1 MKEETPRTLV
11 KSLNP
16 HLVCVLC
23 AGYYIDPTT
32 IVECLHSFCRSCI
45 VKYLETSRFC
55 PICDV
60 QLHKT
65 RPLLSIRRDKIL
77 ERLVYKIVPGLHAKE
92 MARRALPNTEL
103 YLSPDDL
110 ISLVLQYHIEDTS
123 SQTVDIEENET
134 NNAVTQDLKDAHQ
147 KFLKCP
153 AAVTVEHLKKFL
165 ILKYNLTDQHQVDIF
180 HASENLSDDLSLIDI
195 AYCFEWKQTA
205 PMELC
210 FQILE
215 KSTIAVPISE
225 EVELIEDVDMDEDSH
240 SVASSLP
247 FMSSKSISES
257 GDDSNTSLDSKPL
270 FERLKSEKIYRKR
283 KRDRVISDEE
293 PEPKKSLF
301 DTLLQSTT
309 NNNENEDKDFQESDE
324 DYSKYEQDIEE
335 IIEEDDDDDIGRL
348 RISSNISEDEVN
360 NDETT
365 SQMFVIDEA
374 IEELPEEE
382 KFEKVVKEKH
392 WKSEGRNKRK
402 SKKAK
407 HHHHHKRRLSQ
418 SPPPSATIV
427 HSPDRDIM
435 KLKVKLNTLP
445 GYRHKDDKHHR
456 HNKHYNGS
464 ASSASSIVSSPGR
477 SSYKEDDSVLSEQ
490 SCDSVALPKKSREE
504 VKLPEEKQNVG
515 DVRKSQMSRSSSQ
528 TVVDSPRCEAVA
540 KEPLQQVR
548 AIRTKPKPAVEQQS
562 NAEPSHKMIIM
573 PPSSITV
580 SIITAEEKLKMEKDK
595 TLMLTGNHDYENK
608 RPSLEIVRVNGP
620 PTTPPITVEVP
631 KSSPKP
637 KEQHEEQPA
646 PLRPK
651 TKKPVPAVIPIKSAK
666 PSITII
672 PQNRSPSNNNNINS
686 NGNSNGTKVEEIKTS
701 VTISLENGSH
711 NDSAL
716 DLSGKSS
723 RKDGGPQY
731 TTVNKNNN
739 NNNTNN
745 NKGISSSHANGGGGQ
760 YEPPSMR
767 NLMTLSD
774 TAVHI
779 RNMMSNSSPSP
790 SSKEQQ
796 MQQQQQQ
803 QQQQDAKKRYNN
815 YHHNNNNNN
824 NHGGNGSCSPK
835 RHNGNVPL
843 RIPVPPTSGSFA
855 KASVAAASQNKPLKS
870 SVASRASDTKP
881 KHGPPNQA
889 VRHIPNP
896 SVLLFR
902 HHQQHLAQ
910 FAAAAAN
917 AAAVNN
923 NNNNNNKRPNP
934 PMPTASRI
942 PPHPMPAA
950 IPLHTIRKMENLTKN
965 IEKVAAG
972 LSVKA
977 NALYKQNFIENGG
990 RARLELPS

>member
-1 MKEETPRTLV
+1 
-11 KSLNP
+11 
-16 HLVCVLC
+16 
-23 AGYYIDPTT
+23 
-32 IVECLHSFCRSCI
+32 
-45 VKYLETSRFC
+45 
-55 PICDV
+55 
-60 QLHKT
+60 
-65 RPLLSIRRDKIL
+65 
-77 ERLVYKIVPGLHAKE
+77 
-92 MARRALPNTEL
+92 
-103 YLSPDDL
+103 
-110 ISLVLQYHIEDTS
+110 
-123 SQTVDIEENET
+123 
-134 NNAVTQDLKDAHQ
+134 
-147 KFLKCP
+147 
-153 AAVTVEHLKKFL
+153 
-165 ILKYNLTDQHQVDIF
+165 
-180 HASENLSDDLSLIDI
+180 
-195 AYCFEWKQTA
+195 
-205 PMELC
+205 MELC

-215 KSTIAVPISE
+215 KSTIAVPITE

-247 FMSSKSISES
+247 FLSSKSISES

-309 NNNENEDKDFQESDE
+309 NNYENEDKDFQESDE

-374 IEELPEEE
+374 IEEVPEEE

-456 HNKHYNGS
+456 HTKHYNGS

-646 PLRPK
+646 PPRPK

-672 PQNRSPSNNNNINS
+672 PQNRSPSNNNNNNNINN

-803 QQQQDAKKRYNN
+803 DAKKRYSNHH
-815 YHHNNNNNN
+815 HHNNNNNN

-923 NNNNNNKRPNP
+923 NNNNNNNKRPNP

-977 NALYKQNFIENGG
+977 NALYK
-990 RARLELPS
+990 

>member
-1 MKEETPRTLV
+1 
-11 KSLNP
+11 
-16 HLVCVLC
+16 
-23 AGYYIDPTT
+23 
-32 IVECLHSFCRSCI
+32 
-45 VKYLETSRFC
+45 
-55 PICDV
+55 
-60 QLHKT
+60 
-65 RPLLSIRRDKIL
+65 
-77 ERLVYKIVPGLHAKE
+77 
-92 MARRALPNTEL
+92 MA
-103 YLSPDDL
+103 
-110 ISLVLQYHIEDTS
+110 
-123 SQTVDIEENET
+123 
-134 NNAVTQDLKDAHQ
+134 
-147 KFLKCP
+147 
-153 AAVTVEHLKKFL
+153 
-165 ILKYNLTDQHQVDIF
+165 
-180 HASENLSDDLSLIDI
+180 
-195 AYCFEWKQTA
+195 
-205 PMELC
+205 
-210 FQILE
+210 
-215 KSTIAVPISE
+215 E
-225 EVELIEDVDMDEDSH
+225 EVEMVEDIDMDEDSH
-240 SVASSLP
+240 SVASSSLP
-247 FMSSKSISES
+247 FMSSKSISEC
-257 GDDSNTSLDSKPL
+257 DDASNTSLDSKPL
-270 FERLKSEKIYRKR
+270 FERLESEKNYRKR
-283 KRDRVISDEE
+283 KRTRVISDEE

-301 DTLLQSTT
+301 DSLLPNET

-335 IIEEDDDDDIGRL
+335 IIEDDDDDDIGRL
-348 RISSNISEDEVN
+348 RISSNMSEDEVN

-374 IEELPEEE
+374 IEEVPEEE
-382 KFEKVVKEKH
+382 KCEKVIKEKH

-456 HNKHYNGS
+456 HIKHYNGS

-477 SSYKEDDSVLSEQ
+477 SSYKEDDSVLSEL

-504 VKLPEEKQNVG
+504 MTLPAEKQQVG
-515 DVRKSQMSRSSSQ
+515 DVRKSQMSRSSTQ
-528 TVVDSPRCEAVA
+528 AAVESPRCAEILA

-548 AIRTKPKPAVEQQS
+548 AVRSKPKPVVEQQS

-620 PTTPPITVEVP
+620 PTTPPITVEAP

-637 KEQHEEQPA
+637 KEQHEEQPPA
-646 PLRPK
+646 PARPK

-672 PQNRSPSNNNNINS
+672 PQSRSPSN
-686 NGNSNGTKVEEIKTS
+686 GNGTKHEDIKTS

-723 RKDGGPQY
+723 RKDLGPAQY
-731 TTVNKNNN
+731 ASVKSNNNNHGNGNNN
-739 NNNTNN
+739 NNN
-745 NKGISSSHANGGGGQ
+745 KGVSSSNGVGGGQ
-760 YEPPSMR
+760 YEPPGMR

-779 RNMMSNSSPSP
+779 RNMMSTPSP
-790 SSKEQQ
+790 SSVKEHQQ
-796 MQQQQQQ
+796 HEP
-803 QQQQDAKKRYNN
+803 KKRYGN
-815 YHHNNNNNN
+815 HHLHNNNNL
-824 NHGGNGSCSPK
+824 GGNGSCSPK
-835 RHNGNVPL
+835 RLNGNVPL
-843 RIPVPPTSGSFA
+843 RIPVPHTSGSFA
-855 KASVAAASQNKPLKS
+855 KASVATSLNKPAKVS
-870 SVASRASDTKP
+870 SVSSSRASDTKP

-902 HHQQHLAQ
+902 HHQQNLAQ
-910 FAAAAAN
+910 YAAAAAS
-917 AAAVNN
+917 AAAAAAAAASNTG
-923 NNNNNNKRPNP
+923 NNNNKRPNP
-934 PMPTASRI
+934 LASAASRI

-977 NALYKQNFIENGG
+977 NALYK
-990 RARLELPS
+990 

>member
-1 MKEETPRTLV
+1 M
-11 KSLNP
+11 
-16 HLVCVLC
+16 
-23 AGYYIDPTT
+23 
-32 IVECLHSFCRSCI
+32 
-45 VKYLETSRFC
+45 
-55 PICDV
+55 
-60 QLHKT
+60 
-65 RPLLSIRRDKIL
+65 
-77 ERLVYKIVPGLHAKE
+77 
-92 MARRALPNTEL
+92 EL
-103 YLSPDDL
+103 Y
-110 ISLVLQYHIEDTS
+110 
-123 SQTVDIEENET
+123 
-134 NNAVTQDLKDAHQ
+134 
-147 KFLKCP
+147 
-153 AAVTVEHLKKFL
+153 
-165 ILKYNLTDQHQVDIF
+165 
-180 HASENLSDDLSLIDI
+180 
-195 AYCFEWKQTA
+195 
-205 PMELC
+205 

-215 KSTIAVPISE
+215 KSTIAVPMAE
-225 EVELIEDVDMDEDSH
+225 EVELVEDVDMDEDSH
-240 SVASSLP
+240 SVASSSLP

-257 GDDSNTSLDSKPL
+257 DDASNTSLDSKPL
-270 FERLKSEKIYRKR
+270 FERLESEKVYRKR
-283 KRDRVISDEE
+283 KRNRVISDEE

-348 RISSNISEDEVN
+348 RISSNMSEDEVN

-374 IEELPEEE
+374 IEEVPEEE
-382 KFEKVVKEKH
+382 KCEKVIKEKH

-445 GYRHKDDKHHR
+445 GYRHKEDKHHR
-456 HNKHYNGS
+456 HAKHYNGS

-504 VKLPEEKQNVG
+504 IKLLDEKQQHIG

-528 TVVDSPRCEAVA
+528 AVVESPRCETLT
-540 KEPLQQVR
+540 KEPSQQVR
-548 AIRTKPKPAVEQQS
+548 TVRSKPKPTVEQQS
-562 NAEPSHKMIIM
+562 NNEQSHGKMIIM

-595 TLMLTGNHDYENK
+595 TLMLTGNHDFENK

-646 PLRPK
+646 PPRPK

-672 PQNRSPSNNNNINS
+672 PQSRSPSNSNNNN
-686 NGNSNGTKVEEIKTS
+686 NNNNNNKNENSNGTKPEEIKTS

-723 RKDGGPQY
+723 RKDCGPQY
-731 TTVNKNNN
+731 NTVNKHNSNSNNN
-739 NNNTNN
+739 NNS
-745 NKGISSSHANGGGGQ
+745 NKGILSSHTNGGGGQ
-760 YEPPSMR
+760 YDPPSMR

-774 TAVHI
+774 TAVHL
-779 RNMMSNSSPSP
+779 RNMMSTSPS

-796 MQQQQQQ
+796 H
-803 QQQQDAKKRYNN
+803 QQDAKKRYVSQ
-815 YHHNNNNNN
+815 HHNNNNNN
-824 NHGGNGSCSPK
+824 NINHGGNGSCSPK

-855 KASVAAASQNKPLKS
+855 KSSGAASQNKPGKV
-870 SVASRASDTKP
+870 SVASRTSDTKP

-917 AAAVNN
+917 AAAANS
-923 NNNNNNKRPNP
+923 NKRPNP
-934 PMPTASRI
+934 PVPSASRI

-977 NALYKQNFIENGG
+977 NALYK
-990 RARLELPS
+990 

>member
-1 MKEETPRTLV
+1 MKETSRTLV

-45 VKYLETSRFC
+45 VKYLDTSRFC

-92 MARRALPNTEL
+92 MARRALPNVEL

-110 ISLVLQYHIEDTS
+110 ISLVLQYHIEGTS
-123 SQTVDIEENET
+123 SQTINVEENET
-134 NNAVTQDLKDAHQ
+134 NNAVNQNLKATHK

-153 AAVTVEHLKKFL
+153 AAVTVEHLKKFI
-165 ILKYNLTDQHQVDIF
+165 ILKYNLTEQHQVDIF

-195 AYCFEWKQTA
+195 AYCFEWKQTS

-215 KSTIAVPISE
+215 KSTIAVPMTE
-225 EVELIEDVDMDEDSH
+225 EVELVEDVDMDEDTH
-240 SVASSLP
+240 SVASSSLP
-247 FMSSKSISES
+247 FLSSKSISES
-257 GDDSNTSLDSKPL
+257 DDASSTSLDSKPL
-270 FERLKSEKIYRKR
+270 FERLESEKIYRKR
-283 KRDRVISDEE
+283 KRNRVISDEE

-301 DTLLQSTT
+301 DSLLQSTT

-324 DYSKYEQDIEE
+324 DYSKYEKDIEE

-348 RISSNISEDEVN
+348 RISSNMSEDEVN

-374 IEELPEEE
+374 IEEVLEEE
-382 KFEKVVKEKH
+382 KCVKVIKEKH
-392 WKSEGRNKRK
+392 WKPEGRNKRK

-456 HNKHYNGS
+456 HAKHYNGS

-504 VKLPEEKQNVG
+504 IKLPDEKQHVG

-528 TVVDSPRCEAVA
+528 AVVESPRCETLAT
-540 KEPLQQVR
+540 EPPQQVR
-548 AIRTKPKPAVEQQS
+548 AVRSKPKHTVEQQS
-562 NAEPSHKMIIM
+562 NNEPSHKMIIM

-595 TLMLTGNHDYENK
+595 TLMLTGNHDFENK

-620 PTTPPITVEVP
+620 PTTPPIAIEVP

-637 KEQHEEQPA
+637 KEHNEEQPA
-646 PLRPK
+646 PPRPK

-672 PQNRSPSNNNNINS
+672 PQSRSPSSINNNNNNHNNNN
-686 NGNSNGTKVEEIKTS
+686 NGNSNGTKLEEIKTS
-701 VTISLENGSH
+701 VSISLENGAH

-731 TTVNKNNN
+731 NTVNKNNSN
-739 NNNTNN
+739 SNN

-760 YEPPSMR
+760 YEPPGMR

-779 RNMMSNSSPSP
+779 RNMMSTSPS

-796 MQQQQQQ
+796 
-803 QQQQDAKKRYNN
+803 QQQDVKKRYSN
-815 YHHNNNNNN
+815 HHHSNNNI

-855 KASVAAASQNKPLKS
+855 KSSAAASQNKPVKV

-902 HHQQHLAQ
+902 HHQQQQLAQ

-917 AAAVNN
+917 AAAANS
-923 NNNNNNKRPNP
+923 NKRPNP
-934 PMPTASRI
+934 PVPSASRI

-977 NALYKQNFIENGG
+977 NALYKQNFMENGG